1 MNNDIEE
8 LIGMLGIALISAGI
22 VYLALILIT

>member
-1 MNNDIEE
+1 MNKDIKE